1 MQQESSQAER
11 DVPTWSRARFPGGA
25 AEGAG
30 AERIY
35 LSVRVSVCRRSLSS
49 VWDTHTHTKPFFF
62 RLPRS
67 GLGISGYGY
76 IAVLL
81 LFSPLRDVTPLD
93 APVPIE
99 EEGEEEEGGILVIIR
114 LPGEIISLI

>member
-1 MQQESSQAER
+1 MQQESSQSDQAER
-11 DVPTWSRARFPGGA
+11 DVPSRSRARFPGGA

-30 AERIY
+30 AEQIC
-35 LSVRVSVCRRSLSS
+35 LSVRVSVCRRRSLSS
-49 VWDTHTHTKPFFF
+49 VWDTHTKKSFF

-67 GLGISGYGY
+67 GLGISGYGC

-99 EEGEEEEGGILVIIR
+99 EEGEEGGILVILR